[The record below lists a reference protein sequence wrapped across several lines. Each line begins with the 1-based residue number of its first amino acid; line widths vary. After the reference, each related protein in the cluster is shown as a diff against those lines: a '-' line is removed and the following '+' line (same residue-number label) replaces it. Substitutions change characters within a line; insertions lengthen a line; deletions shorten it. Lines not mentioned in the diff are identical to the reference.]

1 LRSSSSRIACL
12 SAYNKAMKILVIG
25 GTGFIGPFVV
35 RALVEQGHRVAVFH
49 RGEAKPDLPASV
61 ERILGNRGN
70 FAESR
75 SDFLRFAPDVVV
87 DLILASER
95 QAKTSMDAF
104 RGIAGRIVALSSG
117 DVYRA
122 AGVLHGTEPGPLQ
135 PMPLTEESD
144 LRSRGQTYRKE
155 VMDAIR
161 ITLPWL
167 DDEYDKIPVE
177 CAIMN
182 DDALPGTVLRL
193 PMVYG
198 PGDHFH
204 RLHPYL
210 KRMDD
215 GRPAILIQQDAAG
228 WRGPRGYVE
237 NVAEGIALAAT
248 SPRTSGRIYNLAEPL
263 SFSELAWANHIGRIV
278 GWNGSV
284 FEVPVEMTPAHLR
297 LPYNSAQ
304 DWIMSSDRIRRELG
318 YSESVP
324 FEAGLRRTIEWER
337 ANAPPQDP
345 KQFDYA
351 AEDAALEQLRANGA
365 L

>member
-1 LRSSSSRIACL
+1 MRPSV
-12 SAYNKAMKILVIG
+12 YNGAVKVLIIG
-25 GTGFIGPFVV
+25 GTGFIGPFVI
-35 RALVEQGHRVAVFH
+35 RALVEQGHQVAVFH

-70 FAESR
+70 LAESR
-75 SDFLRFAPDVVV
+75 PEFVRFSPDVGV
-87 DLILASER
+87 DMILGSER
-95 QAKTSMDAF
+95 QARATMEAF
-104 RGIAGRIVALSSG
+104 RGIARRVVALSSG

-144 LRSRGQTYRKE
+144 LRTHKQTYRQE

-161 ITLPWL
+161 IALPWL

-177 CAIMN
+177 RVIMN
-182 DDALPGTVLRL
+182 DEALAGTVLRL

-198 PGDHFH
+198 PGDRFH
-204 RLHPYL
+204 RLYPYL

-215 GRPAILIQQDAAG
+215 GRPAILIQQDAAR

-237 NVAEGIALAAT
+237 NVAAGIALAAT
-248 SPRTSGRIYNLAEPL
+248 SPQAAGRIYNIAELL
-263 SFSELAWANHIGRIV
+263 SFSELEWAHHIAGIE
-278 GWNGSV
+278 GWKGAV
-284 FEVPVEMTPAHLR
+284 LAVPVELTPEHLR

-304 DWIMSSDRIRRELG
+304 DWIMSSERIRRELG
-318 YSESVP
+318 YAESVP

-337 ANAPPQDP
+337 AHPPSPPDL

-351 AEDAALEQLRANGA
+351 AEDAALAQVRAR
-365 L
+365 